1 MHILGYITKTKYGE
15 FMKKIFICLLA
26 ILCVFTFSACQNNSM
41 KTLNKIDVTLDK
53 VQNLIESMD
62 TISDDTLIIDN
73 IMDEDDTQNTGYD
86 GATFTS
92 GSYAMDSFI
101 NNILKLSN
109 TAHNAIDLNDESFQI
124 VTEISQNI
132 DDIKAITKIII
143 KNKKEPKE
151 EIQKSINDM
160 CTSVLISVNRLMIT
174 REDVTNELNSTLA
187 LKRNYTKN
195 VDILTTKYTRLCS
208 ALETKNTYLNNIN
221 NSLNDIFDKLYDLYR
236 PADKAQSVSNSFSN
250 IDTYENATKSNK
262 STNNAPNI
270 NTPNNYNGYGYV
282 YGDAGY
288 GMTNPYYGY
297 GGFMGGRRFGGYGGY
312 PYSPYGRYNPYMP
325 NIDSFGTYKN
335 IDTYKSVE
343 DINADEREID
353 ENQEDDYD
361 FKAPKI
367 RKLRNKES

>member
-1 MHILGYITKTKYGE
+1 
-15 FMKKIFICLLA
+15 MKKILVCLLA

-62 TISDDTLIIDN
+62 TISDDALIIDN

-109 TAHNAIDLNDESFQI
+109 TAHNAIDLNDESSQI

-160 CTSVLISVNRLMIT
+160 CTSVLTSVNRLMIT
-174 REDVTNELNSTLA
+174 RDDVTNELNSTLA

-195 VDILTTKYTRLCS
+195 VELLTTKYTRLCS

-221 NSLNDIFDKLYDLYR
+221 NSLNDIFDKLYDFYR
-236 PADKAQSVSNSFSN
+236 PVDKTQSVSNSFSN
-250 IDTYENATKSNK
+250 IDTYENATKNNK
-262 STNNAPNI
+262 NTNREI
-270 NTPNNYNGYGYV
+270 PNNYNGYGYS
-282 YGDAGY
+282 YGGAGY

-297 GGFMGGRRFGGYGGY
+297 GGYGGFGGYMGGRRFGGYGYGGY
-312 PYSPYGRYNPYMP
+312 PYSPYGRYNPYLP
-325 NIDSFGTYKN
+325 NIDTFGTYKN

-343 DINADEREID
+343 DINDDEREND
-353 ENQEDDYD
+353 EIQEDEYD
-361 FKAPKI
+361 FSSPRI
-367 RKLRNKES
+367 RKLRNEK

>member
-1 MHILGYITKTKYGE
+1 
-15 FMKKIFICLLA
+15 MKKILICLLA

-41 KTLNKIDVTLDK
+41 KTLSKVEVTLDK
-53 VQNLIESMD
+53 VQNLIENMD
-62 TISDDTLIIDN
+62 TISDDTLLIDS
-73 IMDEDDTQNTGYD
+73 IMDEDDTQGTGYD

-101 NNILKLSN
+101 NSILKLSN
-109 TAHNAIDLNDESFQI
+109 EAHNAIDLNDESLEI
-124 VTEISQNI
+124 ITEISQNI
-132 DDIKAITKIII
+132 DDIKLITKMLNT
-143 KNKKEPKE
+143 NKKEPKDE
-151 EIQKSINDM
+151 VKQSIDDM
-160 CTSVLISVNRLMIT
+160 CASVLTSVNRLMIT
-174 REDVTNELNSTLA
+174 RDDVTNEVNSTLA

-208 ALETKNTYLNNIN
+208 ALETRNTYLNNIN

-250 IDTYENATKSNK
+250 IDTYENATKNNK
-262 STNNAPNI
+262 NTNKAPNTNI
-270 NTPNNYNGYGYV
+270 PNNYNGYGYG
-282 YGDAGY
+282 YGGAGY

-297 GGFMGGRRFGGYGGY
+297 GGYGAYGGFMGGRRFGGYGYGGY

-335 IDTYKSVE
+335 IDTYKSIE
-343 DINADEREID
+343 DINDDEREID

-361 FKAPKI
+361 FRVPRI